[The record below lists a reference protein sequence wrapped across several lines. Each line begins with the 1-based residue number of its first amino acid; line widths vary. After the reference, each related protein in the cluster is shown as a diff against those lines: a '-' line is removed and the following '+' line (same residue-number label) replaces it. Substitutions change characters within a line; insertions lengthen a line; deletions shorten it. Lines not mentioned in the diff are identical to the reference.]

1 MTRVVDV
8 SNSASFEDV
17 AVMKFLEASTRN
29 LLAQE
34 AAAGVRHHV
43 ALSVVGTERLS
54 ESGYFRAKIAQE
66 KLIKGSSS
74 LYSIAVF
81 RIPEAACRHFLRR
94 QEGAFAGCA
103 VQSELRVTE
112 TARSTLLSGLNWR
125 KLLKRLSSGRKLPA
139 RARESFATW
148 SIRFRQRGA

>member
-17 AVMKFLEASTRN
+17 AVMKFFEASTRN

-54 ESGYFRAKIAQE
+54 ESGYFRAKIQE
-66 KLIKGSSS
+66 KLIEGSSI
-74 LYSIAVF
+74 LYSIVHATQFFEFLKQLADISFGGKKVVC
-81 RIPEAACRHFLRR
+81 RMRCPKRVACD
-94 QEGAFAGCA
+94 
-103 VQSELRVTE
+103 
-112 TARSTLLSGLNWR
+112 
-125 KLLKRLSSGRKLPA
+125 
-139 RARESFATW
+139 
-148 SIRFRQRGA
+148 